1 MNKMTKQELI
11 EKAQAHQDTS
21 DLACKD
27 AIHNG
32 KQDIS
37 YVSVSK
43 LRDNDLA
50 ELAYHRGV
58 ANGIKFALAHSDC
71 YVSCPSLNWAENAR
85 IIKDKILNNI

>member
-21 DLACKD
+21 DLACVARLGTK
-27 AIHNG
+27 G
-32 KQDIS
+32 
-37 YVSVSK
+37 SVSK

-50 ELAYHRGV
+50 ELAYHRGI